1 MKGCGNH
8 IQGKETKR
16 LGKGKIAIFGGTA
29 EGRWLVEQ
37 LADKVEHLHYFAA
50 TEYGASF
57 PSIPKSVVTHAGRL
71 AQTQMEEVFRRLD
84 IELCLDA
91 THPYAVEVSKNLLA
105 ACKTVGLEYMRVYR
119 SETDA
124 APFAADR
131 IWFVDSEAEAAEF
144 LAGQTGRIFLTTGS
158 RELESYTGIPDYQ
171 NRCVARVLPLLEVM
185 EKCHALGFEGRNLI
199 CMQGPFSEEMN
210 LLMFRETG
218 VKWLVTKSSGKAGGY
233 LEKCSAASYLDM
245 GIVVVG
251 RPPEAA
257 AKRWTA
263 EEVLE
268 LLAGRYGWT
277 TEVEENRQAGQK
289 RRLYLVAMGPG
300 REALLTG
307 EALSALSDSDVLIGA
322 ERIVSIY
329 SGYREKS
336 CFFSSRREEILAF
349 LQAHPEYRSA
359 AVCFSGDIGFYSGS
373 KGLRQAVE
381 EMEDSGFSLVPVS
394 GISSVTYFLN
404 RLGKSWE
411 QVTWRSCHGRQAD
424 PSAVVRKG
432 KTVCTLLGEEM
443 DVSRICED
451 LIRQGLSET
460 MVTVGS
466 RLSYEDERI
475 VSGKP
480 EAFVG
485 QRFDRLS
492 VLLLEPA
499 QLPCQ
504 EIE

>member
-1 MKGCGNH
+1 M
-8 IQGKETKR
+8 
-16 LGKGKIAIFGGTA
+16 GKGEIAIFGGTA
-29 EGRWLVEQ
+29 EGRWLAEQ
-37 LADKVEHLHYFAA
+37 LAGRAERLHYFAA

-57 PSIPKSVVTHAGRL
+57 PNMPESVVAHAGRL
-71 AQTQMEEVFRRLD
+71 EQKQMEEVFRKLD
-84 IELCLDA
+84 IGLCLDA

-105 ACKTVGLEYMRVYR
+105 ACETAGVEYRRIFR

-131 IWFVDSEAEAAEF
+131 IWFVDSVQEAAEF

-158 RELESYTGIPDYQ
+158 RELQAFARIPDCQ

-218 VKWLVTKSSGKAGGY
+218 AKWLVTKSSGKAGGY
-233 LEKCSAASYLDM
+233 LEKCSAARCLDM

-251 RPPEAA
+251 RPPEVS
-257 AKRWTA
+257 AKGWTA
-263 EEVLE
+263 EEALE
-268 LLAGRYGWT
+268 LLAGKYGWHGT
-277 TEVEENRQAGQK
+277 NNQAHGQLQPK

-300 REALLTG
+300 GEALLTG
-307 EALSALSDSDVLIGA
+307 EALTALSESDVLVGA
-322 ERIVSIY
+322 ERVLSIY
-329 SGYREKS
+329 SGYREKP
-336 CFFSSRREEILAF
+336 CYFSSRGEDILSF

-359 AVCFSGDIGFYSGS
+359 AACFSGDIGFYSGS

-381 EMEDSGFSLVPVS
+381 QMEDSGFELVPVS

-404 RLGKSWE
+404 RLGKGWE
-411 QVTWRSCHGRQAD
+411 QVAWMSCHGRQAD
-424 PSAVVRKG
+424 PAALVRKG

-443 DVSRICED
+443 DVSRICEE
-451 LIRQGLSET
+451 LLRLGLSET
-460 MVTVGS
+460 AVTVGS
-466 RLSYEDERI
+466 RLSYEEERL

-480 EAFVG
+480 EEFVG
-485 QRFDRLS
+485 QSFDRLS

-499 QLPCQ
+499 QLEKRQ
-504 EIE
+504 EKMFGMGE